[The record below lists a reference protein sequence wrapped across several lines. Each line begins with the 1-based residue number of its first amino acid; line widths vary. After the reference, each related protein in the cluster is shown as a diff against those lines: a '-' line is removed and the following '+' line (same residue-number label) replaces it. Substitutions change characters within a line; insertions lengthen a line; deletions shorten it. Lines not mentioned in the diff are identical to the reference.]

1 MPELITDTLLVV
13 ERFKHGGEE
22 YERGD
27 RLPVRHRWVRRVV
40 AEHPDW
46 FRAEYAPE
54 DVDLHWLASLEDD
67 AEERYKAVLRA
78 REEGKARHERAQR
91 AELEE
96 QNASQPDLERR
107 YRKQEAD
114 RERER
119 EKAREERERE
129 KVEQA
134 VELLGGYHF

>member
-1 MPELITDTLLVV
+1 VPELITETLLVF
-13 ERFKHGGEE
+13 EAFKHKGEE
-22 YERGD
+22 YSRGD

-46 FRAEYAPE
+46 FRVEFAPE

-67 AEERYKAVLRA
+67 AGERYQAVLRA

-91 AELEE
+91 DELAE
-96 QNASQPDLERR
+96 QSRSQPDLERR
-107 YRKQEAD
+107 YAKQEAE

-119 EKAREERERE
+119 EQVRGERERE
-129 KVEQA
+129 KTEQA
-134 VELLGGYHF
+134 VELLGGFYF